1 MTQGQYTAVI
11 VRDENGYWFV
21 DFPDV
26 PGCHTQGR
34 TLRAARERMRDA
46 LALFV
51 DDADTAQIVEDLK
64 LPGDALGAVRRSAEL
79 RAEATEAQ
87 RESQVATRDAAR
99 SLLEAGLTLRDAGE
113 VLGLSYQ
120 RVHQLAS

>member
-1 MTQGQYTAVI
+1 MTQSRYIAVI
-11 VRDENGYWFV
+11 VRDEDGYWFV

-46 LALFV
+46 LSLFV
-51 DDADTAQIVEDLK
+51 PDADTAQIVEDLQ
-64 LPGDALGAVRRSAEL
+64 LPNDALGAVRRSAQL
-79 RAEATEAQ
+79 RAHATEAQ
-87 RESQVATRDAAR
+87 QESQVATRDAVR